1 MLAGKILA
9 YHERSVTG
17 FIHQLKKAELHV
29 HLEGSVEPETVREL
43 DPSLTGEQVQEIYAY
58 SDFLGF
64 LRSYKWINLR
74 LTQPEHFALITRR
87 LLERLEQ
94 ANVLYAELNLS
105 VGMWLW
111 RKLEFEP
118 YFAAIAA
125 EAERSPVRVRF
136 IFDAVRQFGLEAG
149 WEVARLAA
157 EHQSQGVLGLGIGG
171 DEARGPVKDF
181 QAIFEWA
188 KRQGLHLAPH
198 AGEIAGP
205 QSVWDALECGAERI
219 GHGIRSIDDPVL
231 VRHLA
236 DHRIPLEV
244 CISSNVRTG
253 AVASLRE
260 HPVRRLFEAGVP
272 VTLNTDDPPMFGTTL
287 EREYRLAA
295 DVFGFSE
302 DELRTV
308 AENGFTFAFD
318 ESAREMER

>member
-9 YHERSVTG
+9 YHERTVTG

-29 HLEGSVEPETVREL
+29 HLEGSVDPETLLEL
-43 DPSLTGEQVQEIYAY
+43 DPALGGDELRELYSY

-64 LRSYKWINLR
+64 LSSYKWINLR
-74 LTQPEHFALITRR
+74 LTRPEHFALITRR
-87 LLERLEQ
+87 LLDRLARE
-94 ANVLYAELNLS
+94 NVLYAELNLS
-105 VGMWLW
+105 VGVWLW

-125 EAERSPVRVRF
+125 EAERGPVRVRF

-157 EHQSQGVLGLGIGG
+157 AHQSQGVLGLGIGG
-171 DEARGPVKDF
+171 DEARGQVKDF

-188 KRQGLHLAPH
+188 KRQGLRLAPH
-198 AGEIAGP
+198 AGEIVGP

-253 AVASLRE
+253 AVTSLRE
-260 HPVRRLFEAGVP
+260 HPVRRLFDAGVP

-287 EREYRLAA
+287 EREYQLAA
-295 DVFGFSE
+295 DAFGFNE
-302 DELRTV
+302 AELRAV
-308 AENGFTFAFD
+308 AGNGFEFAFD
-318 ESAREMER
+318 EAARAMGR

>member
-29 HLEGSVEPETVREL
+29 HLEGSVEPETLREL
-43 DPSLTGEQVQEIYAY
+43 DPALGGDELRELYTYF
-58 SDFLGF
+58 DFLGF

-74 LTQPEHFALITRR
+74 LTRPEHFALITRR
-87 LLERLEQ
+87 LLERLERE
-94 ANVLYAELNLS
+94 NVLYAEVNLS

-111 RKLEFEP
+111 RELEFEP

-125 EAERSPVRVRF
+125 EAARSPVRVRF

-157 EHQSQGVLGLGIGG
+157 AHQSQGVLGLGIGG

-253 AVASLRE
+253 AVTSLRE
-260 HPVRRLFEAGVP
+260 HPVRRLFDAGVP

-295 DVFGFSE
+295 DEFGFSKE
-302 DELRTV
+302 ELRAV
-308 AENGFTFAFD
+308 AENGFRFAFD
-318 ESAREMER
+318 ESARELER